1 MTSFFLQN
9 TGEKNLKKAPTLKFY
24 FNCFCTILDLIDIY
38 YMDIFHKSIL
48 FHWRSCRF
56 RTT

>member
-9 TGEKNLKKAPTLKFY
+9 TGEKNLKKVPTLKFY

-38 YMDIFHKSIL
+38 YMDIFHKSSIL
-48 FHWRSCRF
+48 FH
-56 RTT
+56 